1 MKYQTTIIFAAI
13 SLAFAACGDFGKQ
26 QNQPSA
32 SAPAQ
37 TYVKA
42 TKDRPSNIPSMLTTT
57 EPCSLD
63 AVNDQP
69 AQDTYLVVD
78 KTKVKFAG
86 WAGNVA
92 NGTSPKEV
100 WLELVGSD
108 SAYVKA
114 IRGGKRPDVA
124 SSFNKPGLADAGWEL
139 YADLS
144 VLAAGDYKAQI
155 LMVDGQQGLTC
166 ETKRAIKIK

>member
-1 MKYQTTIIFAAI
+1 MKYQTILLSTAI
-13 SLAFAACGDFGKQ
+13 ALSLAACGDSGKQ
-26 QNQPSA
+26 QSQPSA

-42 TKDRPSNIPSMLTTT
+42 AKDRPFNIPAKLSTT

-63 AVNDQP
+63 SVNDQP
-69 AQDTYLVVD
+69 AQDTNSVVD
-78 KTKVKFAG
+78 KTKVKFTG

-92 NGTSPKEV
+92 SGTSPKEV
-100 WLELVGSD
+100 WIELVGSN

-124 SSFNKPGLADAGWEL
+124 SYFNKPGLADAGWET

-144 VLAAGDYKAQI
+144 GLAAGDYKVRVN
-155 LMVDGQQGLTC
+155 MVDGQQGLTC
-166 ETKRAIKIK
+166 ETKRVIKIN